1 MLKSKFKDFVSYI
14 PAAYADTCKKAKKVP
29 IYENR
34 FLYCKKKKKKSDLRA
49 KFEYNYASH
58 FGKII
63 FKDGNRYFTQ
73 LALFRRL
80 GTAVHS

>member
-1 MLKSKFKDFVSYI
+1 MRIHVKRPKRYPYTKTGSYI
-14 PAAYADTCKKAKKVP
+14 A
-29 IYENR
+29 
-34 FLYCKKKKKKSDLRA
+34 KKKKKSDLRA